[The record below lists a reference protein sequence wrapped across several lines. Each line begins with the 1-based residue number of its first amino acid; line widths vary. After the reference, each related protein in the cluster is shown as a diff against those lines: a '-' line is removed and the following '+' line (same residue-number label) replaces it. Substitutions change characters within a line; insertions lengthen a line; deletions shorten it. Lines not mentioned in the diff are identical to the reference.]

1 MKIAAS
7 TLVAAVLTWCADSSA
22 NEAGALHNLTL
33 DQAIRIALTNHPH
46 LSEAHANIEA
56 ARARASAAGKM
67 PNPEAVARMESAP
80 LSSGTTSQAEYVAG
94 VSQTIPL
101 GRRLSAAR
109 QVEEA
114 AVRGREKELEVSA
127 LNLTRSVRDAFAT
140 ALYASE
146 VLKAQTNLGSNLR
159 ELLRITKAR
168 VEQGD
173 APALDLAR
181 LEAEEA
187 EHRLQIKEATYL
199 QHEALDALATSLG
212 DFRTPIQ
219 TLAGNLEESLE
230 LAEIRASTA
239 SVDTHPS
246 IAAMESAAAAQR
258 ARVRLVQAE
267 RIPDVN
273 LDLFY
278 RRLQGTRENAFDVGV
293 RVPIPL
299 FGRTRSRVRE
309 AESELR
315 AAESRLESTRN
326 EIGHELHA
334 RELALERALETVEV
348 LKADVLP
355 KVNAI
360 LRGAEARYKVGDISL
375 SELIVI
381 RREATLN
388 QMKYFESL
396 RSVME
401 GWAGLRGR

>member
-1 MKIAAS
+1 MKIVALILLGSFSIWSTAAP
-7 TLVAAVLTWCADSSA
+7 A
-22 NEAGALHNLTL
+22 NEAGVIRDLTL

-46 LSEAHANIEA
+46 LAEAHANIEA
-56 ARARASAAGKM
+56 ARARASAAGKL

-80 LSSGTTSQAEYVAG
+80 LSSATASQAEYVAG

-101 GRRLSAAR
+101 GRRLTAAR
-109 QVEEA
+109 EVEESG
-114 AVRGREKELEVSA
+114 VRLREKELEASA
-127 LNLTRSVRDAFAT
+127 LSLTKSVRSGFAT

-146 VLKAQTNLGSNLR
+146 MLKAQTNLGANLR
-159 ELLRITKAR
+159 ELLRVTKAR

-187 EHRLQIKEATYL
+187 EQRLEIKEAAYL
-199 QHEALDALATSLG
+199 HHEALDALATALG
-212 DFRTPIQ
+212 DFNTPIFS
-219 TLAGNLEESLE
+219 LAGNLEESLE
-230 LAEIRASTA
+230 LEEITA
-239 SVDTHPS
+239 S
-246 IAAMESAAAAQR
+246 AAMVEMHPGVAATERAAAAQR
-258 ARVRLVQAE
+258 ARVKLAKAE

-315 AAESRLESTRN
+315 AAEARLESVRN

-334 RELALERALETVEV
+334 RELALERALETAAT

-355 KVNAI
+355 KVNAV
-360 LRGAEARYKVGDISL
+360 LRGAEARFAAGDISL
-375 SELIVI
+375 SELMVI
-381 RREATLN
+381 RRDAVTS
-388 QMKYFESL
+388 QMKYLEAL

-401 GWAGLRGR
+401 AWAGLKFG